1 MARRKIKLTSI
12 NGVGVGQTA
21 TLDLPPGRRYFNVFL
36 YYKGTA
42 NQATIEADI
51 TEIRVVV
58 NGKVQRRFSAADL
71 NVVNA
76 FNGFAF
82 RAGLIPIFFSEH
94 KRRTIQ
100 GEEGLA
106 WGTANVS
113 TFRIEIDIAGTAV
126 APTLSAR
133 AEVDNA
139 EVPLLGIIKWYKE
152 TFAAT
157 GAQTLNITTLP
168 KLDAYCRLH
177 ARSALVT
184 EVKVTVDQTEIY
196 DCTNDIAKD
205 FLARRSFAP
214 VANNFHVAFDDDDQ
228 VTSAL
233 PMFRQVGNVLVPVNE
248 FRVDVTASGAG
259 NIPLLLER
267 FGNPD

>member
-1 MARRKIKLTSI
+1 MPRRKILLTSI
-12 NGVGVGQTA
+12 NGVGAGQTA
-21 TLDLPPGRRYFNVFL
+21 TLDLPPGRRYFNVFAV
-36 YYKGTA
+36 YKSTA

-51 TEIRVVV
+51 TEIRVIV

-76 FNGFAF
+76 FNGYAF

-113 TFRIEIDIAGTAV
+113 TFRIEFDISGSAS
-126 APTLSAR
+126 APTLSAM

-139 EVPLLGIIKWYKE
+139 EVPLLGIVKWYKE
-152 TFAAT
+152 TFSAT

-168 KLDAYCRLH
+168 KLDAYLRIH
-177 ARSALVT
+177 ARSSLVT
-184 EVKVTVDQTEIY
+184 YVKATVDQTEFY
-196 DCTNDIAKD
+196 DCSSARAADY
-205 FLARRSFAP
+205 LARRSFSP
-214 VANNFHVAFDDDDQ
+214 QANNFHVAFDDDDQ

-233 PMFRQVGNVLVPVNE
+233 PMFRQVGNELRAVNE
-248 FRVDVTASGAG
+248 FRLDVTASGAG
-259 NIPLLLER
+259 NIPLLIER